1 MKNLR
6 IRIDL
11 KLVNNEKDYL
21 NCISE
26 TLYMSHKI
34 FDNNIVAI
42 RQRKLGLKLTKPE
55 YIGMYILVMYQFHYH
70 HIKNIYDNKS
80 KLLFTDTDTLMYEIK
95 TEDVYED
102 FSNHKEIFDFSN
114 YWAKSKYY
122 DDSKK
127 LVIGKMKDQIGGAAI
142 EEFVGWNPKMY
153 LFLPDNNE
161 HKKTNRV
168 NRNIV
173 TTICNKEYKD
183 VLLNSNKCLR
193 HTMNSIQSADH
204 RIGTHKNNKIF
215 LSCFDG
221 KIHIQNNEYDG
232 LTLGYQC

>member
-26 TLYMSHKI
+26 TLYVSRKI
-34 FDNNIVAI
+34 FDNNIVAR
-42 RQRKLGLKLTKPE
+42 RQRKPGLKLKKPE
-55 YIGMYILVMYQFHYH
+55 YIEMYILVMYQFHYH

-114 YWAKSKYY
+114 HWAKSKYY

-142 EEFVGWNPKMY
+142 EEFVGWKPKMY
-153 LFLPDNNE
+153 LFLPGNN
-161 HKKTNRV
+161 
-168 NRNIV
+168 
-173 TTICNKEYKD
+173 
-183 VLLNSNKCLR
+183 
-193 HTMNSIQSADH
+193 
-204 RIGTHKNNKIF
+204 
-215 LSCFDG
+215 
-221 KIHIQNNEYDG
+221 
-232 LTLGYQC
+232 